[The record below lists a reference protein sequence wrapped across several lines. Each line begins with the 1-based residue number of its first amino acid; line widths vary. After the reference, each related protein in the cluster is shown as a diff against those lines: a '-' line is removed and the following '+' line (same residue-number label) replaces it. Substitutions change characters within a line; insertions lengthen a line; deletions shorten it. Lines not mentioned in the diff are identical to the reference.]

1 MKLTIKGFKC
11 FVNQPIK
18 HKQLTVYA
26 GANGRGKSTLTQA
39 LLLLRTTLESYGKF
53 RRKTQSYDLT
63 NVLNSAGENIE
74 IALNGPYM
82 LNLGNSSAVQNKQST
97 DNSISFELENGSDKL
112 AVSFTAD
119 QYEAQL
125 YLTIIS
131 KTIKG
136 DISKFP
142 ITQQG
147 FYYLNAERLGPRLI
161 QEICHQKFPN
171 AGFQGEFTAQ
181 VLNLESGL
189 FKIPKN
195 KWRKSTKNP
204 QILFQTNQWLDY
216 ILPKT
221 RINVE
226 AGNATNTA
234 QMIIENEFTK
244 SDPVLATNIGFGI
257 SYVLPIIVTCLVA
270 QENSIVIIENPEAHL
285 HPGAQSKIGQF
296 LAIMAA
302 SGLHIIVETHSDHV
316 VNGIQIAVAL
326 SEANHE
332 DIIVNFFS
340 ADEDSIQPDVR
351 GITVSEKGELSDW
364 PKGFF
369 DQTQID
375 FATLIQA
382 QNA

>member
-11 FVNQPIK
+11 FVNQAIA

-26 GANGRGKSTLTQA
+26 GANGRGKSTVTQA
-39 LLLLRTTLESYGKF
+39 LLLLRATLENYGTFSK
-53 RRKTQSYDLT
+53 KTESYDLKA
-63 NVLNSAGENIE
+63 VQKKE
-74 IALNGPYM
+74 IPLNGPYM
-82 LNLGNSSAVQNKQST
+82 LNLGNSSAVQSKQST
-97 DNSISFELENGSDKL
+97 DNTIISFELENDSDKL
-112 AVSFTAD
+112 TVSFHAD

-125 YLTIIS
+125 YLTITNKKIE
-131 KTIKG
+131 G

-147 FYYLNAERLGPRLI
+147 FYYLNAERLGPRII
-161 QEICHQKFPN
+161 QEVCHQKFPN
-171 AGFQGEFTAQ
+171 TGFKGEFTAQ

-189 FKIPKN
+189 FKISKDR
-195 KWRKSTKNP
+195 WRENTKNP
-204 QILFQTNQWLDY
+204 QILFQTNEWLNY
-216 ILPKT
+216 ILPQT
-221 RINVE
+221 RINVDS
-226 AGNATNTA
+226 NNTTNTA
-234 QMIIENEFTK
+234 QIVIENEFTI

-316 VNGIQIAVAL
+316 INGIQIAVAL
-326 SEANHE
+326 SETNHE
-332 DIIVNFFS
+332 DIIVNFFA
-340 ADEDSIQPDVR
+340 ADEDGIQPDVR
-351 GITVSEKGELSDW
+351 GITVSNKGELSDW